1 MTKIGWATDIH
12 LSVCDDKPR
21 QRFYQEICDARL
33 DQLWLGGDIGEADNI
48 EALLIELLEAVEI
61 PTFSCWGITISI
73 LAVSRMSE
81 RWQTGFVSNI
91 SLRCI

>member
-12 LSVCDDKPR
+12 LSVCDDKTR

-48 EALLIELLEAVEI
+48 
-61 PTFSCWGITISI
+61 
-73 LAVSRMSE
+73 
-81 RWQTGFVSNI
+81 
-91 SLRCI
+91 